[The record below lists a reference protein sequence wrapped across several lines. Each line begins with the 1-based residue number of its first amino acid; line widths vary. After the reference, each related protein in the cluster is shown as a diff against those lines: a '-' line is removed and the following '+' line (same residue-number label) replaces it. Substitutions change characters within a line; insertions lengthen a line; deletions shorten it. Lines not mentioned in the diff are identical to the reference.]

1 MKHEFDFSDHFRAAN
16 EAMKDI
22 MAEAIADFERMYP
35 REFRI
40 RTGVKLHIEGGPA
53 REFAALKLANP
64 A

>member
-1 MKHEFDFSDHFRAAN
+1 
-16 EAMKDI
+16 MKDI